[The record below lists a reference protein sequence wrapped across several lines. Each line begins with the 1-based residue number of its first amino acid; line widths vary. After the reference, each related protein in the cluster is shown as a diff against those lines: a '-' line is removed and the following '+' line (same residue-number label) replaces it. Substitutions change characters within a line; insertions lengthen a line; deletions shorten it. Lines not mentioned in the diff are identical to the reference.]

1 MKTTRRDLLAW
12 SGGAVAGVF
21 FTPVPWKVLS
31 DVSIWTQNWPWIPQP
46 PRGPVDVKET
56 TCTLCPN
63 ACGLR
68 VRMAGGAPVGVAGLA
83 SHPISRGA
91 LCPLAYGAHQ
101 LNWHPSRLREV
112 QHRGRKS
119 SWDEAGAAF
128 RKALSEGPIA
138 IIDGRN
144 GRAASAMFTRFAVAH
159 GGGYS
164 AVPAPEEKVLAP
176 YEKWSGVP
184 AAALGYDLENARTIV
199 SFGAPLLDGWATPG
213 RFTRLWSEKAAAT
226 SDPELRIIQ
235 IEPEQ
240 SRTAAFAWKWIR
252 VRPGSEAALA
262 AGIARVLLE
271 EHLVSARGPMPAMT
285 LQEAARLT
293 GADPDAIRQLARTI
307 VERTPAVVIPAVE
320 NEAVAALN
328 VVLGAVGERGGVIR
342 RSSGADLQVCAGPP
356 GPARAVLIDSAV
368 PWDFTPNIHAEIFRF
383 AAWHGDDTTSDW
395 LLPAP
400 GFLEEKTDMPT
411 PPASALELHAV
422 VEPLVV
428 PAPGVKSAVQFLTEI
443 DPGIASEAK
452 HPAAAKTGQFGCDL
466 QQWPQPTG
474 APSAP
479 SWTADWTLP
488 VLPPL
493 SAKLFQESS
502 LREAPA
508 RRNV

>member
-1 MKTTRRDLLAW
+1 MKSTRRDLLAW
-12 SGGAVAGVF
+12 TGGAVAGMF

-68 VRMAGGAPVGVAGLA
+68 VRMAGGAPVGVAGLP

-91 LCPLAYGAHQ
+91 LCPLAFGAHQ
-101 LNWHPSRLREV
+101 LNWHPARLRDV
-112 QHRGRKS
+112 LHRGRKS
-119 SWDEAGAAF
+119 SWDEAAAAF
-128 RKALSEGPIA
+128 RKAMGEGPIA

-144 GRAASAMFTRFAVAH
+144 GRAASALYARFAAAH
-159 GGGYS
+159 GGSYS
-164 AVPAPEEKVLAP
+164 AVRSPEEKALAP
-176 YEKWSGVP
+176 YEKWTGVP

-213 RFTRLWSEKAAAT
+213 RFTRLWSERAAAS
-226 SDPELRIIQ
+226 SDPELRVIQ

-262 AGIARVLLE
+262 SSIARVLLE
-271 EHLVSARGPMPAMT
+271 ERLVSARGPMPPDT
-285 LQEAARLT
+285 AAQT
-293 GADPDAIRQLARTI
+293 GIDPEVIRQLARTI
-307 VERTPAVVIPAVE
+307 VERTPAVVIPAGE
-320 NEAVAALN
+320 NESVAALN
-328 VVLGAVGERGGVIR
+328 VILGAVGARGGIIR
-342 RSSGADLQVCAGPP
+342 RNSGADLQVCAGPP
-356 GPARAVLIDSAV
+356 GPARAVVIDSAV
-368 PWDFTPNIHAEIFRF
+368 SWDVTPNIQAEVFRF
-383 AAWHGDDTTSDW
+383 AAWHGDDTTADW

-411 PPASALELHAV
+411 PPASAIEHRAV
-422 VEPLVV
+422 VEPLLI
-428 PAPGVKSAVQFLTEI
+428 PPPGVKSAADFLAEI
-443 DPGIASEAK
+443 EPSIPAK
-452 HPAAAKTGQFGCDL
+452 DSRSAAAKPREFHCEL
-466 QQWPQPTG
+466 REWPQSSA
-474 APSAP
+474 APAPP

-508 RRNV
+508 GRNV

>member
-12 SGGAVAGVF
+12 SGGAVAGIF

-68 VRMAGGAPVGVAGLA
+68 VKMAAGAAVGVAGLP

-101 LNWHPSRLREV
+101 LNWLPARLREV

-119 SWDEAGAAF
+119 SWDEATAAF
-128 RKALSEGPIA
+128 RKAMAEGPIA

-144 GRAASAMFTRFAVAH
+144 GRAASALFARFAAAH
-159 GGGYS
+159 GGSYS
-164 AVPAPEEKVLAP
+164 AVLAPEEKALTP
-176 YEKWSGVP
+176 YEKWTGVP
-184 AAALGYDLENARTIV
+184 VSSLGYDLENAHTIV

-252 VRPGSEAALA
+252 VRPGAETALA
-262 AGIARVLLE
+262 AGIARVLIE
-271 EHLVSARGPMPAMT
+271 ERLVSAAGPMPVMT
-285 LQEAARLT
+285 LQEASKLT

-307 VERTPAVVIPAVE
+307 VERTPAVVIPASE

-328 VVLGAVGERGGVIR
+328 VVLGAVGARGGIIR
-342 RSSGADLQVCAGPP
+342 RSSGADLQVSAGTP
-356 GPARAVLIDSAV
+356 GRARAVVIDAAV
-368 PWDFTPNIHAEIFRF
+368 PWDMTPNINAEVFRF
-383 AAWHGDDTTSDW
+383 AAWHGDDTTADW

-411 PPASALELHAV
+411 APGSAIDLHAT
-422 VEPLVV
+422 VEPLVAP
-428 PAPGVKSAVQFLTEI
+428 PAGLKSAAEFLAGI
-443 DPGIASEAK
+443 DPGIAGQESRPAGAK
-452 HPAAAKTGQFGCDL
+452 AGELHCEL
-466 QQWPQPTG
+466 REWPQSSG
-474 APSAP
+474 PSVRS

-493 SAKLFQESS
+493 SAKLFQESD
-502 LREAPA
+502 LREAPT
-508 RRNV
+508 RRNI